1 MLPLLLDLGWKSA
14 LIAGLGLLARHGLRH
29 RAPAERVALLR
40 ATLAA
45 LWILPL
51 VTIALPPIEL
61 AVLPA
66 QAPALTPSLMTSGA
80 GNADAIIVPVS
91 LMMAVDG
98 IAVLYW
104 TGVAL
109 LSLRFLMGLITLGLW
124 THSAVPV
131 RDGRWLQAMRAA
143 SLRRPV
149 RLLVSPRIAAPLSW
163 GLYPAWIL
171 INPAIERCAGRA
183 EAIVAHELAHVRR
196 FDWPVL
202 MAARLAT
209 FCFWFNPL
217 VWLLARTLA
226 RETELAADEDAI
238 RHVDRADYAQAL
250 LSLAGPAAHP
260 AACGMS
266 ITHSALGRRI
276 RTIID
281 ADGARAMNHALCAA
295 MLIGCPLVAAP
306 FAAMQ
311 LVPATPAIAAVPVA
325 ALETPP
331 VPTGIPA
338 AAPAS
343 MRATSSVTQVV
354 KQHRE
359 PPVSPAP
366 ASPPVLTVNPERA
379 FALETGQAEAHRH
392 PLDLRQIH
400 AAQPEAADEPS
411 DQALALRAAARKIRR
426 QAEALEL
433 IAAAPE
439 TMGDVR
445 RAHVRTASDLRRE
458 ATLLDDEARRMKRQI

>member
-29 RAPAERVALLR
+29 RAPGERVALLR

-45 LWILPL
+45 LWMLPL
-51 VTIALPPIEL
+51 VTVVLPPIEL

-66 QAPALTPSLMTSGA
+66 QAPVLVPSPMVSGDRAALAIHGPMT
-80 GNADAIIVPVS
+80 
-91 LMMAVDG
+91 MAFDG
-98 IAVLYW
+98 LSALYW

-109 LSLRFLMGLITLGLW
+109 LSLHFLLGLMTLGLW
-124 THSAVPV
+124 TRHAVPV
-131 RDGRWLQAMRAA
+131 RDGRWLQAMRTAP
-143 SLRRPV
+143 LRRPV
-149 RLLVSPRIAAPLSW
+149 RLLVSPRIVAPLSW

-171 INPAIERCAGRA
+171 INPVIERCAGRA

-281 ADGARAMNHALCAA
+281 ADGVRAMNRAFCAA

-311 LVPATPAIAAVPVA
+311 FVPSTPLIAAVPVA

-331 VPTGIPA
+331 VTTKIPA

-343 MRATSSVTQVV
+343 VRATRSVAKLV
-354 KQHRE
+354 KPHRAA
-359 PPVSPAP
+359 PVSPVAAP
-366 ASPPVLTVNPERA
+366 PPAVTVNPERA
-379 FALETGQAEAHRH
+379 FALEMGQAEAHRH

-400 AAQPEAADEPS
+400 AAQPEAAGEPS
-411 DQALALRAAARKIRR
+411 DQAIALRAAARKIRR

-445 RAHVRTASDLRRE
+445 RAHVRTASDLRHE